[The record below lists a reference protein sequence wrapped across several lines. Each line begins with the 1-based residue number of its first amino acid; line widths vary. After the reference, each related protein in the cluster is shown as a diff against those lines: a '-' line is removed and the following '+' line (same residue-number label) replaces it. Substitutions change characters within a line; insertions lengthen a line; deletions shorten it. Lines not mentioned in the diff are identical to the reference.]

1 MTIEKFA
8 VVAERETN
16 LKCLMS
22 EKDNPE
28 KTILI
33 LISIER
39 FFPAYKKKYLEDH
52 KHAGLI
58 NMMA

>member
-1 MTIEKFA
+1 MIIEKFA
-8 VVAERETN
+8 VVTEKETN
-16 LKCLMS
+16 LKCLMV

-33 LISIER
+33 LISIEI
-39 FFPAYKKKYLEDH
+39 FFLHIKKYLEDH